1 MRKMKK
7 NTFVEGTIIAYISI
21 LITKVLGAIYV
32 IPFYKIIGPTGGV
45 LYGYAYNIYNL
56 FLNISTSGIPTAVS
70 IIISEYNALKMFN
83 EREFTFKTANKVIS
97 IMSFIAFIIM
107 FVFAKYLALFF
118 IGDIEAGNSLSSVI
132 LVIRVISLCLL
143 IVPFL
148 SVTRGYL
155 QGNKYVSISS
165 TSQLIE
171 QIIRIFVALV
181 GSYIAINILHFNI
194 SIGVSVALFG
204 TVLSALFALIY
215 LKYKIYKNKDNFLKD
230 VDKSKNLKVTE
241 SEVIKKIIK
250 HAFPIII
257 IAITQN
263 LYEMIDLKLLLKGL
277 YMIGIKGSTCE
288 VIASIVVTWSPK
300 ICMVINALAMGL
312 CASIIPYIVEGF
324 VKKDNNLMNSKFNQ
338 SINTI
343 LLVSIPV
350 SLFII
355 LFKNQIYYL
364 FYGVSEYGGIILGL
378 NSIVSIFFS
387 ITLVINMV
395 LQGMKKYKLVYV
407 STIVGLVINALL
419 DIPLIIFLNKLNF
432 YPYLGTLIATLVG
445 QIISMVIPLTVLKN
459 EHEFKYREILRTI
472 KRIIL
477 PLISMFIVIIIFK
490 TFITFN
496 GGYLLTLIKIGI
508 IGILS
513 VGAYLIIAYKNNLL
527 KNVLGEETI
536 NKLLRKIVIKG

>member
-1 MRKMKK
+1 MKKMKK

-21 LITKVLGAIYV
+21 LLTKVLGAIYV

-45 LYGYAYNIYNL
+45 LYGYAYNIYNF

-107 FVFAKYLALFF
+107 FIFAKNIALFF
-118 IGDIEAGNSLSSVI
+118 IKDIEAGNTINSII

-165 TSQLIE
+165 NSQLIE
-171 QIIRIFVALV
+171 QVIRVFVALV
-181 GSYIAINILHFNI
+181 GSYIAINVLNFSIP
-194 SIGVSVALFG
+194 IGVSVALFG

-215 LKYKIYKNKDNFLKD
+215 LKYKIHKNKENFLKD
-230 VDKSKNLKVTE
+230 VDKKAKLKVTE
-241 SEVIKKIIK
+241 KEVIKKIIK

-263 LYEMIDLKLLLKGL
+263 LYEIVDLKLILKGL

-288 VIASIVVTWSPK
+288 IIASIVVTWAPK
-300 ICMVINALAMGL
+300 ICMVINAIAMGL
-312 CASIIPYIVEGF
+312 CASIIPYIVEGY
-324 VKKDNNLMNSKFNQ
+324 VKKDNKQMNSKFNQ

-364 FYGVSEYGGIILGL
+364 FYGISDYGGTILAL
-378 NSIVSIFFS
+378 TSVVSIFFS
-387 ITLVINMV
+387 MTLVINMV
-395 LQGMKKYKLVYV
+395 LQGMKKYKLVYI
-407 STIVGLVINALL
+407 STLLGLIINALL
-419 DIPLIIFLNKLNF
+419 DIPLIILLNNINF
-432 YPYLGTLIATLVG
+432 YPYLGTLIATFIGQLVSM
-445 QIISMVIPLTVLKN
+445 IIPLYILRKEHDFRYRDILKTLKEILIPLTSML
-459 EHEFKYREILRTI
+459 I
-472 KRIIL
+472 IIL
-477 PLISMFIVIIIFK
+477 ISK
-490 TFITFN
+490 TFIKFN
-496 GGYLLTLIKIGI
+496 NGYFITLINIGFIGI
-508 IGILS
+508 IS
-513 VGAYLIIAYKNNLL
+513 VFTYLIAAFKNNLL
-527 KNVLGEETI
+527 SNVLGKETI
-536 NKLLRKIVIKG
+536 NKLLNKIGIRG